1 MRILQDDVC
10 EVSTLCLESTTTLAV
25 INGDCLVLRWS
36 NNWRPH
42 PSPLALSDGSSYLGI
57 SKDSGCHLALD
68 LATTPSWWG

>member
-10 EVSTLCLESTTTLAV
+10 EVPTLCLESIATLAV
-25 INGDCLVLRWS
+25 ISGDCLVLRGS

-42 PSPLALSDGSSYLGI
+42 PSPLALSDGSSCLGI

-68 LATTPSWWG
+68 LETTPSWWG